1 MNFMIPKVIYFVI
14 LFTLLETLLDENNME
29 MKASFPLLWILSH

>member
-14 LFTLLETLLDENNME
+14 LFALLETLLDENNMG
-29 MKASFPLLWILSH
+29 MKAFFPLLWILSH